1 MKMIAGAYY
10 TRVVVELVGQS
21 VEMTTSIMGKVVV
34 VALRLEVEN
43 QFLQNVVDWNITVV
57 GLTIY
62 SMERLLRD
70 AFKIKKNIGL
80 DCPYLNSLLFFFI

>member
-1 MKMIAGAYY
+1 MKMIARAYY

-43 QFLQNVVDWNITVV
+43 QFLQNVVDWNMTVV

-70 AFKIKKNIGL
+70 AFKIEKKKNIGL
-80 DCPYLNSLLFFFI
+80 DCPY